1 MKFAFLLESSPFD
14 SLKLYDA
21 YQEAREALLNGHTL
35 LVVFL
40 RGNAVLLANP
50 HLAPPGDELNV
61 SRLWQD
67 LERQYHFPLIACI
80 TSCRRRG
87 ISGTP
92 PSFRIAG
99 LAHWFNLSAAAEKI
113 IQA

>member
-1 MKFAFLLESSPFD
+1 MNFAFLLESSPFD

-21 YQEAREALLNGHTL
+21 YEQAREALLHNHSIS
-35 LVVFL
+35 VVFL
-40 RGNAVLLANP
+40 RSNAVLLANP
-50 HLAPPGDELNV
+50 HLAPPADELNL

-67 LERQYHFPLIACI
+67 LERQYHFPLIACV

-87 ISGTP
+87 INGTP

-99 LAHWFNLSAAAEKI
+99 LAHWFELSQTADQI
-113 IQA
+113 VQG

>member
-1 MKFAFLLESSPFD
+1 MNIAFLLESSPFD

-21 YQEAREALLNGHTL
+21 YQQAKETLALGNTIS
-35 LVVFL
+35 VVFL
-40 RGNAVLLANP
+40 RSNAVLLANP
-50 HLAPPGDELNV
+50 HLAPPADELNI

-87 ISGTP
+87 IHGAP

-99 LAHWFNLSAAAEKI
+99 LAHWFELSQPADTI